1 MKREIIV
8 ADSAGFCFGVKRAV
22 GIAEDFAEKG
32 IPAVTLGEIIHNP
45 IVVDGLRAKGVY
57 PVENVS
63 EVPKGATL
71 ILRSHG
77 VPLSVIEEL
86 EEKCIPYAD
95 ATCPFVARIHRIVA
109 ERTAAGDTVII
120 TGNPHHAEVRG
131 IIGHAKGDVRV
142 VRNLAELE
150 ELSKNEENLCAK
162 CITIVS
168 QTTFLR
174 AEWEKCEKFSKKVYT
189 NLLIFDTICND
200 ACTKQ
205 SEADFLSR
213 RCDGM
218 IVSGGKKSSN
228 TARLWETCAVNCPS
242 VLVEYP
248 SELKPNDWKNCEVIG
263 VTAGASTPYGII
275 KEVLQTMSENKEF
288 SFEEMLEQ
296 SFRDEESKYVRNG
309 EKVQATVMVV
319 KDTEIVVS
327 VGSKHTGFVSSE
339 ELSEDPSVKPADIV
353 KVGDEITLKVLHVN
367 DADGTM
373 TLSKKKVD
381 AEKNFLV
388 VEEAAGTD
396 KILEGT
402 VVEVVK
408 GGVIVVTDGVR
419 VFIPASQATVSRNEA
434 LEGLLK
440 QNVKFRVLEVN
451 AQRKRAIGSI
461 KSVLSEERKAKQA
474 AFWENIEAGQVFQ
487 GKVKSL
493 TSYGAFVDLG
503 GVDGMVHVSELSWL
517 RVAHPSDI
525 VKVGDT
531 LEVFVKDVDKEAKK
545 ISLGYKKEED
555 NPWEIL
561 RRDYPVGTVA
571 KAKIVSMTA
580 FGAFANLI
588 PGIDGLIHIS
598 QISYEHVAKPEDV
611 LSVGQEVDVK
621 VTDID
626 FDKHRVS
633 FSIKAL
639 LEPPVKEE
647 AAEEAPVEE

>member
-45 IVVDGLRAKGVY
+45 TVVEELRAKGVY
-57 PVENVS
+57 PVESVS
-63 EVPKGATL
+63 EVPEGYTL

-86 EEKCIPYAD
+86 DKKCIPYAD
-95 ATCPFVARIHRIVA
+95 ATCPFVARIHRVVA

-120 TGNPHHAEVRG
+120 TGNPDHAEVKG
-131 IIGHAKGDVRV
+131 IVGHAKGDVRV

-150 ELSKNEENLCAK
+150 ELSRNEPELCAK

-174 AEWEKCEKFSKKVYT
+174 AEWEKCEKFAKKVYT

-205 SEADFLSR
+205 SEADSLSR

-218 IVSGGKKSSN
+218 IVVGGKKSSN

-248 SELKPNDWKNCEVIG
+248 SELKPNDWMDFKVIG
-263 VTAGASTPYGII
+263 ITAGASTPYGII

-339 ELSEDPSVKPADIV
+339 ELTDDPSVKPADLV

-419 VFIPASQATVSRNEA
+419 VFIPASQATASRNEA

-461 KSVLSEERKAKQA
+461 KSVLNEERKAKQV
-474 AFWENIEAGQVFQ
+474 AFWENVEVGQVFE

-517 RVAHPSDI
+517 RIAKPADV

-531 LEVFVKDVDKEAKK
+531 LEVFVKEVDKEAKK

-561 RRDYPVGTVA
+561 RRDYPVGTAA

-598 QISYEHVAKPEDV
+598 QISYDRVAKPEDV

-621 VTDID
+621 ITDID

-633 FSIKAL
+633 FSMKAL
-639 LEPPVKEE
+639 LEAPAKEE
-647 AAEEAPVEE
+647 AEEAPVEE

>member
-1 MKREIIV
+1 MKKEIIV

-45 IVVDGLRAKGVY
+45 VVVDGLRAKGVY
-57 PVENVS
+57 PVDEVS

-77 VPLSVIEEL
+77 VPLSVVEEL
-86 EEKCIPYAD
+86 EKKGIPYAD

-120 TGNPHHAEVRG
+120 TGNPDHAEVKG

-150 ELSKNEENLCAK
+150 ELSKIDENLAEK
-162 CITIVS
+162 CITLVS

-174 AEWEKCEKFSKKVYT
+174 AEWEKCEKFAKKVYT
-189 NLLIFDTICND
+189 KLLIFDTICND

-218 IVSGGKKSSN
+218 IVIGGKKSSN
-228 TARLWETCAVNCPS
+228 TARLWETCRANCPS
-242 VLVEYP
+242 VLIEYP
-248 SELKPNDWKNCEVIG
+248 SELKPNDWNGCKVIG
-263 VTAGASTPYGII
+263 ITAGASTPYGII

-339 ELSEDPSVKPADIV
+339 ELTDDPSVKPADLV

-381 AEKNFLV
+381 AEKNFQV

-419 VFIPASQATVSRNEA
+419 VFIPASQATASRNEA

-461 KSVLSEERKAKQA
+461 KSVLNEERKAKQV
-474 AFWENIEAGQVFQ
+474 AFWENVEVGQVFE

-517 RVAHPSDI
+517 RIAKPADV

-531 LEVFVKDVDKEAKK
+531 LEVFVKEVDKEAKK

-561 RRDYPVGTVA
+561 RRDYPVGTAA

-598 QISYEHVAKPEDV
+598 QISYDRVAKPEDV

-621 VTDID
+621 ITDID

-633 FSIKAL
+633 FSMKAL
-639 LEPPVKEE
+639 LEAPAKEE
-647 AAEEAPVEE
+647 AEEAPVEE

>member
-8 ADSAGFCFGVKRAV
+8 ANSAGFCFGVKRAV

-45 IVVDGLRAKGVY
+45 TVVESLRKRGVY
-57 PVENVS
+57 PVESVS
-63 EVPKGATL
+63 EVPEGATL

-77 VPLSVIEEL
+77 VPLSVVEEL
-86 EEKCIPYAD
+86 EKKCIPYAD

-120 TGNPHHAEVRG
+120 TGNPDHAEVRG
-131 IIGHAKGDVRV
+131 IVGHAKGDVRV
-142 VRNLAELE
+142 VRNFEELE
-150 ELSKNEENLCAK
+150 ELSKKEENLCAK

-174 AEWEKCEKFSKKVYT
+174 AEWEKCEKFAKKVYT

-205 SEADFLSR
+205 SEADALSR
-213 RCDGM
+213 RCNGM
-218 IVSGGKKSSN
+218 IVVGGRNSSN
-228 TARLWETCAVNCPS
+228 TARLWETCAANCPS
-242 VLVEYP
+242 VLIEYP

-339 ELSEDPSVKPADIV
+339 ELSEDPSVKPADVV

-419 VFIPASQATVSRNEA
+419 VFIPASQATASRNES

-461 KSVLSEERKAKQA
+461 KSVLNEERKAKQA
-474 AFWENIEAGQVFQ
+474 AFWENVEVGQVFE

-517 RVAHPSDI
+517 RVAKPADVVS
-525 VKVGDT
+525 VGDT

-561 RRDYPVGTVA
+561 KRDYPVGTVA
-571 KAKIVSMTA
+571 KAKIVSLTA

-598 QISYEHVAKPEDV
+598 QISYERVAKPEDV

-621 VTDID
+621 ITDID

-633 FSIKAL
+633 FSMKAL